1 MARLVKVF
9 TQENCIRCISA
20 KEVGNLLIERKVPVR
35 FYDIETVNGMTE
47 AAFHEV
53 ISTPTTI
60 IVDDDDNE
68 LESWRGEAPSVEDL
82 EKTLENISP
91 NILFQHEK

>member
-1 MARLVKVF
+1 MGAYVKLF
-9 TQENCIRCISA
+9 FQEDCIRCPPA
-20 KEVGNLLIERKVPVR
+20 KNVCNILIEKDLDVKL
-35 FYDIETVNGMTE
+35 YDISTIDGMTE

-68 LESWRGEAPSVEDL
+68 LESWRGDAPTIE
-82 EKTLENISP
+82 ELENSLISYM
-91 NILFQHEK
+91 KV

>member
-1 MARLVKVF
+1 MSTFIKIF
-9 TQENCIRCISA
+9 WQEDCIRCVPA
-20 KEVGNLLIERKVPVR
+20 KEVCNLLIQRKVPVKL
-35 FYDIETVNGMTE
+35 YNISTIDGMTE

-68 LESWRGEAPSVEDL
+68 LEAWRGEAPSLEDV
-82 EKTLENISP
+82 EKTLLNFSP
-91 NILFQHEK
+91 NIPPNE